1 MRRRAARQPRLGAP
15 PQAPWAPV
23 PLTEITILIA
33 IVALA
38 IAATR
43 GLAHNTGLLVFG
55 LLCMTI
61 ATGELS
67 VREHLAGYRS
77 HSAILAALG
86 TAAVTTPLIVWGPG
100 VPKVLVIAVAA
111 VLFFGG
117 LQLLRGVFR
126 RRSGGA
132 AWRS

>member
-1 MRRRAARQPRLGAP
+1 MET
-15 PQAPWAPV
+15 
-23 PLTEITILIA
+23 LTEVTILIA

-38 IAATR
+38 IAAAR
-43 GLAHNTGLLVFG
+43 GLAQNTGLLVFG
-55 LLCMTI
+55 LTCMTL

-77 HSAILAALG
+77 HSAILAALA
-86 TAAVTTPLIVWGPG
+86 TAALTTPLIVWVPG
-100 VPKVLVIAVAA
+100 LPKVLVIALAA
-111 VLFFGG
+111 VLLVGG